1 MLKSGAV
8 VLNFEGFPSK
18 KIWIYKKK
26 LALSTKNYND
36 TISFSPSNPFHILS
50 LSKQRSFLWISNFFM
65 VSRGRQE
72 STLIIICNRFFK
84 V

>member
-8 VLNFEGFPSK
+8 VLDFEGFRSK
-18 KIWIYKKK
+18 KSGFIIKE
-26 LALSTKNYND
+26 LAVSTKNYND
-36 TISFSPSNPFHILS
+36 TISFYLQTHLTYFRRVSKDLS
-50 LSKQRSFLWISNFFM
+50 CGYLNFFM